1 MMHYELDI
9 PPRVIIGADSRTRVG
24 QEAGNLGWSHV
35 LVVSDPFH
43 EKAGR
48 TSEIAGVLS
57 KAGLQVSV
65 YAGVTAEPDTEM
77 VKRGLQQFKADKC
90 DGIVALGG
98 GSAIDTA
105 KTISVLA
112 VNDGPV
118 KQFMGTDTVPEPGV
132 GVIALPTTSGT
143 GSEATRVVVI
153 ADSQSKLKMS
163 GRSKAYVPSVAILD
177 YKLTMSMPKPLT
189 AATGIDALTHAVE
202 AYVSKQANDFTD
214 LLALS
219 AVELIWGSIRQAW
232 HDGSDEDARQNMLIG
247 SFQAGIAFSNASVG
261 LVHSMSEPL
270 GACFHVPHG
279 LSNAMLLPAVTKF
292 STGGAPSRY
301 AQVARCMNLADSSVA
316 DEECCRMLIDGLLA
330 LNRELEIP
338 SPKSFGIDR
347 ASYEDD
353 VEKMVNDAATAGS
366 TGNNPVV
373 PTVDQIKDIYCDTYD
388 NSLPGD
394 STPL

>member
-1 MMHYELDI
+1 MHYQLEI
-9 PPRVIIGADSRTRVG
+9 PPRVIIGADARRSLG
-24 QEAGNLGWSHV
+24 QEARGLGWSRV

-43 EKAGR
+43 EKVER
-48 TSEIAGVLS
+48 TSEITELLS
-57 KAGLQVSV
+57 KAGVEVSV
-65 YAGVTAEPDTEM
+65 YSGVTGEPDTEM
-77 VKRGLQQFKADKC
+77 VTRGLKQFKADKC

-98 GSAIDTA
+98 GSVIDTA

-112 VNDGPV
+112 VNDGTV
-118 KQFMGTDTVPEPGV
+118 QQYMGTDTVTQPGV

-153 ADSQSKLKMS
+153 ADSQSNLKMS

-189 AATGIDALTHAVE
+189 AASGIDALTHAIE

-219 AVELIWGSIRQAW
+219 AVRLIRNSIMQAW
-232 HDGSDEDARQNMLIG
+232 HDGSHEDARQNMLMG
-247 SFQAGIAFSNASVG
+247 SFQAGIAFSNSSVG
-261 LVHSMSEPL
+261 LVHSMSEPI

-292 STGGAPSRY
+292 SVTGALSRY
-301 AQVARCMNLADSSVA
+301 AEIARCMDLANSSMA
-316 DEECCRMLIDGLLA
+316 DEECCQKLIDGLLQ

-338 SPKSFGIDR
+338 SPKFFGIEKVC
-347 ASYEDD
+347 YEEHI
-353 VEKMVNDAATAGS
+353 EKMADDAVVAGS
-366 TGNNPVV
+366 TGNNPVI
-373 PTVDQIKDIYCDTYD
+373 PTIDQIKEIYFEAYG
-388 NSLPGD
+388 NL
-394 STPL
+394 